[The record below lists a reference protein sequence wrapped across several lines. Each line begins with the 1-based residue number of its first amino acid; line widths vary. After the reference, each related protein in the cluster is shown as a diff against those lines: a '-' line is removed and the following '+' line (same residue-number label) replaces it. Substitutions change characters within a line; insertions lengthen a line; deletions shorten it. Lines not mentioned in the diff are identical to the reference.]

1 MLTKYVL
8 IFAIPPWEVSLG
20 LAPHPPVARDDYAGP
35 SADQPKTNLSL
46 SRWTPLDEKR
56 CSNKNLFSA
65 CGIINPPPATTD
77 LPKLVTQHLALSVL
91 MWHCCV
97 GGFNKGTQQRGK
109 ERGGERCSLWGGE
122 LNGKKGKIK
131 SVHQGLSPPPHTPK
145 PPTTLK
151 LPLHHNKQNKRGS
164 FRQA

>member
-97 GGFNKGTQQRGK
+97 WGGLTKAHSR
-109 ERGGERCSLWGGE
+109 GERREEGKDAHCGGG
-122 LNGKKGKIK
+122 N
-131 SVHQGLSPPPHTPK
+131 SMA
-145 PPTTLK
+145 
-151 LPLHHNKQNKRGS
+151 KRG
-164 FRQA
+164 R